1 MIRVLV
7 QILLRGY
14 AVKPAAPVGIDKRGH
29 DPLSQGLQLVKKA
42 GGELTRQTSK
52 KVSIRSSSK

>member
-29 DPLSQGLQLVKKA
+29 DPLSQGLQLVKKPA
-42 GGELTRQTSK
+42 G
-52 KVSIRSSSK
+52 SSRGKPAK